1 MAENYTQFLKHG
13 RFEDERGW
21 LSNINASD
29 FVTENPDRFVHSFV
43 VHSVKN
49 TLRGFHFQEYPKM
62 QEKIVYVLQGTI
74 LDVSFCL
81 SDHAV
86 RPRLYSSVL
95 GAGHEFDTAI
105 IASNMAHAYLV
116 LSEVTTLLYLNSAP
130 YDAGLAKVIN
140 PLDTSIQFDWGI
152 PHEKLV
158 VSMRDRQGMSLTTY
172 RGSL

>member
-1 MAENYTQFLKHG
+1 MAENHTQFLKHG
-13 RFEDERGW
+13 RFDDERGW

-29 FVTENPDRFVHSFV
+29 FVVENPDRFVHSFV

-49 TLRGFHFQEYPKM
+49 TLRGFHFQEHPKI

-81 SDHAV
+81 SDSDV
-86 RPRLYSSVL
+86 RPKLHSSVL
-95 GAGHEFDTAI
+95 GTEHEYDTAI
-105 IASNMAHAYLV
+105 IASQMAHAYLV
-116 LSEVTTLLYLNSAP
+116 LSETATLLYLNSAP

-152 PHEKLV
+152 PHEKLM
-158 VSMRDRQGMSLTTY
+158 VSMRDRQGMSLVTY
-172 RGSL
+172 RGSI